1 MQSRVRL
8 SLGLATAFGLAL
20 GLTSSAL
27 AQADAP
33 AVAAP
38 TATPAAPAAAPAPA
52 AAAAPSAAEKLTGLA
67 AWKALVGNT
76 ISGRSGDEMFSQYF
90 DAGGKVRY
98 VDQNGLSTGTWA
110 VQGERVCFDFPEDDD
125 HSCSAF
131 EVTGSSGSAIDQ
143 DGAAIKFDITSG
155 NSKGL

>member
-1 MQSRVRL
+1 MQSRLRL
-8 SLGLATAFGLAL
+8 SLGLATAFSLAL

-38 TATPAAPAAAPAPA
+38 TATTAAPSAAT
-52 AAAAPSAAEKLTGLA
+52 APSAAEKLTGLS